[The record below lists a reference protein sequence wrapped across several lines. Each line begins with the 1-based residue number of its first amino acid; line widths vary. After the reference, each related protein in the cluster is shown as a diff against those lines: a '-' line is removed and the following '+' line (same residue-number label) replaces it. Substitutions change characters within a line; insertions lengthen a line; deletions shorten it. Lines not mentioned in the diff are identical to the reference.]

1 MFILCFSLV
10 LKCVKD
16 MSASVF
22 MQKDAQGYNSNVI
35 NIVSATNLLVNDT
48 VKLDFLFI
56 LLWLSDSVSS

>member
-1 MFILCFSLV
+1 
-10 LKCVKD
+10 